1 MQIRIAT
8 ATDLAAVDACGDL
21 AIAIPRSPD
30 KHNPRARTAD
40 RGSAANARADVGR
53 SYGPHIQNM
62 DQFDFNAPAEIFS
75 GTGRW
80 ASRRPMTYHRFS
92 TGAEAIRFA
101 IEVQTAEMLAGTVME
116 AGEARFGAAAIRALY
131 ESFEYSRA
139 HGRHALGQT

>member
-1 MQIRIAT
+1 MPIRIAT
-8 ATDLAAVDACGDL
+8 ATDLAAVDARVDL

-40 RGSAANARADVGR
+40 RGSAANGR
-53 SYGPHIQNM
+53 HIQNM

-101 IEVQTAEMLAGTVME
+101 MEVQTAEMLAGTVME